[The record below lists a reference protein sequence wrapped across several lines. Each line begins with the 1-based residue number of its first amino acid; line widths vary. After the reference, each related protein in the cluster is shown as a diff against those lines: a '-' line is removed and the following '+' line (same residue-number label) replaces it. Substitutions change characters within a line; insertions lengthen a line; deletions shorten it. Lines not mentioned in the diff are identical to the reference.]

1 MTPRF
6 THPWCCHRFTSLLS
20 PFLQDLA
27 GKKGCMNEEPTAVV
41 ILCCGSHCPEQAIST
56 SLESYGVHVIAV
68 SEADEC
74 YRHDAEF
81 VARRILDVVDTL
93 PKGIPVGYAGA
104 GVAGAGA
111 MIAASQRPAA
121 VSAVVAMNA
130 RTDFAADHLRALRAP
145 TLLIVN
151 DMPVLRMNREAIVLL
166 RGERRLEIVHGDGA
180 EAVEHIVGRCV
191 RWLADRLVGVAAA

>member
-1 MTPRF
+1 
-6 THPWCCHRFTSLLS
+6 
-20 PFLQDLA
+20 
-27 GKKGCMNEEPTAVV
+27 MNQEPTAVV
-41 ILCCGSHCPEQAIST
+41 ILCCGSHCPEQAISAG
-56 SLESYGVHVIAV
+56 LESNGVRVIAV
-68 SEADEC
+68 SESDEC

-81 VARRILDVVDTL
+81 VARRILDVVETL

-111 MIAASQRPAA
+111 IIAAAQNPGA

-130 RTDFAADHLRALRAP
+130 RTDFAADHLRSLRAP

-151 DMPVLRMNREAIVLL
+151 DMPVLRMNREAIALL
-166 RGERRLEIVHGDGA
+166 RGERRLEIIHGDGA
-180 EAVEHIVGRCV
+180 DAMEHMVDRSV